1 MEEGSPL
8 IANTASFLD
17 EEAVVISN
25 SEFGIKTEDEKYA
38 IDNSGL
44 TSRLFLQEK
53 GTNKYK
59 LTSAYDDNTIFGET
73 RQD

>member
-1 MEEGSPL
+1 MNLSSNLKFKIGSLEEGSLL

-17 EEAVVISN
+17 EEAVVISS

-44 TSRLFLQEK
+44 L
-53 GTNKYK
+53 
-59 LTSAYDDNTIFGET
+59 
-73 RQD
+73 